1 MELLTEKLDAGS
13 QKLFS
18 AESLSIR
25 GQSLQGGVQVRL
37 FSDDDIISLIK
48 RYYEEYEIISEYFER
63 RARRHPL
70 WKSEAEYKAFFLDHV
85 RGGDLLDALEAAMEA
100 TAKYLSKNTTNWVIN
115 QELADTLR
123 KDLKELPAAKVE

>member
-70 WKSEAEYKAFFLDHV
+70 WKSEAEYKA
-85 RGGDLLDALEAAMEA
+85 
-100 TAKYLSKNTTNWVIN
+100 
-115 QELADTLR
+115 
-123 KDLKELPAAKVE
+123 